1 MKKKEKESEG
11 TVPIRIYNQ
20 NEFPDVI
27 CLNCDKYGHF
37 TNVYDKV
44 DKRNQD
50 TTNLLNHNVDTED
63 SEDSDGLDFTFLML
77 GENGPS

>member
-1 MKKKEKESEG
+1 M
-11 TVPIRIYNQ
+11 
-20 NEFPDVI
+20 I
-27 CLNCDKYGHF
+27 CLNYDKYGHF

-44 DKRNQD
+44 DKLNQD
-50 TTNLLNHNVDTED
+50 TTNLLNHNVDTVD